1 MKTHKWIRPLIVAV
15 GLVGVSRAQGQA
27 TVLGNAGG
35 TGDFAG
41 WSGATTIPLDIRH
54 NGPQPIDFYTD
65 SIQRMR
71 LTPNVNTAMGPL
83 NQYTTVRRNGYLL
96 LSGEPNAF
104 TNPGCRAPFTR
115 LHLIDS
121 TGSTSPTV
129 YAQQDGFRPWQ
140 RNGVTFTGNSDQCYA
155 GAKYGANDNS
165 DMVLQWSDNPEDAI
179 YGTDRLRFLFT
190 NRANGTSAYGARSDE
205 GLESFRVY
213 VPNDTTANV
222 GIGDFYRATVNNGGV
237 AVDPDEQLDVL
248 DRTVRIRRLVP
259 DYRNDTLS
267 RVMVADGN
275 GRVHWRNIS
284 TWPQNPGTGT
294 SCDWEPNPSQNKI
307 YTAWRGVNS
316 NGSCPEIDWK
326 VGIGLNNPAYKLD
339 VYANVANGS
348 YTGGQRVSFV
358 GPNTGWAYGSDSFV
372 TPGTSSS
379 LSQARGVFGS
389 VTGVDSIGYGV
400 YGYGQ
405 PTPLDGHTK
414 EVFGTHGV
422 VYGPSNSSV
431 LKTAVGS
438 RGEVIGTSAGTIT
451 SAYGT
456 YGKSSVANITNS
468 YGVYGEGR
476 NGATTT
482 YGGSFWGN
490 GPTGSSTY
498 GAYCRATGGTSNYS
512 LRATSPGGGANDWS
526 GYFDGKVQI
535 MGNLW
540 NGGTM
545 ILSDGAL
552 KTDVQELGDL
562 SERLTDLRP
571 RRYRYT
577 PEAQQRM
584 GLSDNE
590 QVGFIA
596 QEVEEVLPQL
606 VSSTVVASVVDT
618 AGIEIWPAMD
628 VSAVNYVGMIPL
640 LVAGYQ
646 QQQTTIEEMRS
657 QMQQMQQLLAAC
669 CNNPDAGRALDTG
682 SGTGTDELLNGPYAD
697 RKLRIVPNPFS
708 EPPTVYYTLDRGGRM
723 QLIANSADGKQLD
736 VLQEATLQAG
746 NYQYEWD
753 TTNLAPGMYYVTL
766 LLDGQPMVKKA
777 VKVTR

>member
-1 MKTHKWIRPLIVAV
+1 
-15 GLVGVSRAQGQA
+15 
-27 TVLGNAGG
+27 
-35 TGDFAG
+35 
-41 WSGATTIPLDIRH
+41 
-54 NGPQPIDFYTD
+54 
-65 SIQRMR
+65 
-71 LTPNVNTAMGPL
+71 
-83 NQYTTVRRNGYLL
+83 
-96 LSGEPNAF
+96 
-104 TNPGCRAPFTR
+104 TR

-155 GAKYGANDNS
+155 GAKYGTNDNS

-190 NRANGTSAYGARSDE
+190 NRANNTSAYGARSDE

-222 GIGDFYRATVNNGGV
+222 GVGDWWRATVNNGGV

-259 DYRNDTLS
+259 DYRDDALT
-267 RVMVADGN
+267 RVLMTDAN
-275 GRVHWRNIS
+275 GRLHWRNIN
-284 TWPQNPGTGT
+284 TWPSTGTGT
-294 SCDWEPNPSQNKI
+294 ADCKWTLQGVGNQNIATAYPTNP
-307 YTAWRGVNS
+307 G
-316 NGSCPEIDWK
+316 CPQADKK
-326 VGIGLNNPAYKLD
+326 VGIGTNTPAFKLD
-339 VYANVANGS
+339 VYQDVATGSMNG
-348 YTGGQRVSFV
+348 GLRVRFV
-358 GPNTGWAYGSDSFV
+358 GPSTGWASGTETLV
-372 TPGTSSS
+372 TPGASSS
-379 LSQARGVFGS
+379 LSQARGVYGQ

-400 YGYGQ
+400 YGWGQ
-405 PTPLDGHTK
+405 AGPLDGHTK

-431 LKTAVGS
+431 LKTAIGA
-438 RGEVIGTSAGTIT
+438 RGEVIGTSTGTIT

-456 YGKSSVANITNS
+456 YGKSSLANITNS

-476 NGATTT
+476 NGATNTF
-482 YGGSFWGN
+482 GASFWGN
-490 GPTGSSTY
+490 GPTGSTTY

-526 GYFDGKVQI
+526 GCFDGKVQI

-545 ILSDGAL
+545 IFSDGAL

-682 SGTGTDELLNGPYAD
+682 SSTGSDELMNDPDAD

-723 QLIANSADGKQLD
+723 QLIANSADGKELN

-746 NYQYEWD
+746 NYQLAWNTSD
-753 TTNLAPGMYYVTL
+753 LAPGMYYVTL